1 MAVSSFIHC
10 YMYLTSLHIEVDCA
24 ILTKALYSTDPVMHA
39 SYLLGQIN
47 YPFATTVCLE
57 ARFLLV

>member
-10 YMYLTSLHIEVDCA
+10 TSLHIEVDCA